1 MSLDFQGNQ
10 HTPGTD
16 AYNPANDL
24 YATSTYGT
32 KRNMNPGEILQPTT
46 VEDIQNVVKYAN
58 SVGKPI
64 AIKRQVSRRQSGLV
78 LNVSRLY
85 ILENQADLALALLQ
99 WRPTI

>member
-16 AYNPANDL
+16 AYNRANNL
-24 YATSTYGT
+24 YVTSTYGT
-32 KRNMNPGEILQPTT
+32 ERNMNPGEILQPTT

-64 AIKRQVSRRQSGLV
+64 AIKRQVYRRQGRLV
-78 LNVSRLY
+78 LNVPHLY
-85 ILENQADLALALLQ
+85 ILEN
-99 WRPTI
+99 